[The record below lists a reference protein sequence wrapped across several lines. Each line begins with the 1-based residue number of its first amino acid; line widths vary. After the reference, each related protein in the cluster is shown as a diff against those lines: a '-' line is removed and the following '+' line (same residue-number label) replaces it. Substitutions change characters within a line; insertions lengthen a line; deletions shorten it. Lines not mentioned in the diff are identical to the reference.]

1 MQTEFRQGHSRVCN
15 NQQSLHLIH
24 FNVRAWQVGLNE
36 SRLQMKGWCETRR
49 LIDDWGSLI
58 SGWAPNMLYNSGRYI
73 VVWTCGWELTLRWH
87 RPGTHVVCMCVY
99 ICVHG
104 YNLSIITCMSVCSPV
119 TSKRGLIHRSRQCV
133 CVFVCAHARMAS
145 LLIHRFVH
153 GSVLG
158 QSVLIRGQY
167 CISFPL
173 AENSMFKE
181 VKWSPNK
188 LRIKFASEQVPH
200 ERNQWCRISNDDYWS

>member
-36 SRLQMKGWCETRR
+36 SRLQMKGWWETRR

-87 RPGTHVVCMCVY
+87 KPGTHVVCMCVY

-133 CVFVCAHARMAS
+133 CVCMCTRKDGKPINPQICPRICPWTVCS
-145 LLIHRFVH
+145 DP
-153 GSVLG
+153 GSVLYFLPSG
-158 QSVLIRGQY
+158 RKFDVQGGKM
-167 CISFPL
+167 IS
-173 AENSMFKE
+173 K
-181 VKWSPNK
+181 
-188 LRIKFASEQVPH
+188 QT
-200 ERNQWCRISNDDYWS
+200 